1 MKLTF
6 SKAVKAKKIEAAAEQ
21 NELVKTLK
29 KIEKLVSE
37 LSFSDTLS
45 TMDSDSISLV
55 YNASCSEEDYAELG
69 QAILKSTK
77 SMKEWSCTTQ
87 FVKKEETIQIKFTTK
102 ISF

>member
-1 MKLTF
+1 MRIKF
-6 SKAVKAKKIEAAAEQ
+6 KAAAEQ

-45 TMDSDSISLV
+45 TMDSEYISLV
-55 YNASCSEEDYAELG
+55 YSASCSEEDYAKLG
-69 QAILKSTK
+69 QEILKITK

-87 FVKKEETIQIKFTTK
+87 FVRKEETIRIKFTTK